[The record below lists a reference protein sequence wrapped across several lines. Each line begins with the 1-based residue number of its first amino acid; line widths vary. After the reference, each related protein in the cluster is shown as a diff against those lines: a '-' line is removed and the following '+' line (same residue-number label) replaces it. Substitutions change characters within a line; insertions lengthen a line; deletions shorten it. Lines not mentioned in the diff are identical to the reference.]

1 MNCHYS
7 QVTSSNRK
15 NRIYRQWSFV
25 WHQIVGFCIET
36 RLSSEPLVIANDVSK
51 PEVTLITN
59 LLLHFGG
66 NFMVL
71 DWMCIRG
78 EGRYKITL
86 LFQRHH
92 HQWEREA
99 NYQCRIQPRFSYFFL
114 YIVQCHPSQQCL
126 LNFLLLVY
134 VQYQRYCQTSS
145 KKVASIF
152 FINQN
157 TLDFKEVHMKKE
169 KGTNGSVTHTQI
181 YQYDRGYSLSGWFVS
196 LTGSGFNQYLMHFIN
211 WHSTCVFVH

>member
-78 EGRYKITL
+78 EGRYKMTL

-134 VQYQRYCQTSS
+134 VQDQRNCQTSS
-145 KKVASIF
+145 KKWRQF
-152 FINQN
+152 FSLIR
-157 TLDFKEVHMKKE
+157 THSTSKKFIWKRKKE
-169 KGTNGSVTHTQI
+169 PMAVLHTRKYINTTVVT
-181 YQYDRGYSLSGWFVS
+181 L
-196 LTGSGFNQYLMHFIN
+196 
-211 WHSTCVFVH
+211 